1 VYWQAGVNAARKEYE
16 LLVNRQG
23 LDPTCRFWSQ
33 FLMEDLEAGLDTLTE
48 FADGSN
54 DAPRIRAVL
63 RWMLPQHIVE
73 RVEAHPRFSRLMLDR
88 GLTTQWRKELITLA
102 NGVVGL
108 TGIRVEDERDTAS
121 IDRRTLTA
129 G

>member
-1 VYWQAGVNAARKEYE
+1 
-16 LLVNRQG
+16 
-23 LDPTCRFWSQ
+23 
-33 FLMEDLEAGLDTLTE
+33 MEDLEAGLDTLTE

-54 DAPRIRAVL
+54 GAPRIRAVL